1 MRKQLHSTL
10 KFFTSERGSW
20 NEGKKDV
27 YWMLSN
33 HENRMRMRC
42 KLIENLQFDS
52 HFEASR
58 LRDYS
63 AYNSSYLNSNDQS
76 SETNAVIQQHT
87 KEGEASSNLESNNLA
102 KNLQQNKEAINIE
115 INEDFVEG
123 EEDQL
128 LNQQPSNNQQENN
141 DARVPVSKTLSVSSN
156 SSTVSS
162 QTRNQQ
168 QQQQQQQPQL
178 QQPLQEHYDLF
189 SQLMDE
195 KEKVIVK
202 SECELITV
210 TRVIKGRFEL
220 TNKYIYFFD
229 TFSTFYSEQFI
240 NQSNDSTENNN
251 NINNNPQLI
260 INQTSSFTCNNN
272 NVNSYVGFSCHDF
285 DILNDF
291 KLSLTQ
297 LKEVQLRRYN
307 LRRSALEFFL
317 INESNFFINFSK
329 NDIRNKIYRKIT
341 SMKLPNLISNPT
353 VRTQAELLK
362 ASDYTQKWCN
372 HEISNFEYLM
382 KLNTI
387 AGRSYNDL
395 SQYPVFPWILKDY
408 TSESLDLNNPEVYR
422 DLSKPV
428 GVLNKKYED
437 YVRQKYELFE
447 DPTGTIKP
455 FHYGTHYSNSAN
467 VMHYLIRLEPFTT
480 LHIQL
485 QSDRFDLADRQFHSI
500 ASTWKILYENPTDV
514 KELIPEFFYLAE
526 FLENMNSNYN
536 FELVFTT

>member
-20 NEGKKDV
+20 NEGKKEV

-33 HENRMRMRC
+33 YENRMRMRC

-63 AYNSSYLNSNDQS
+63 AYNSTYFNFNDQS
-76 SETNAVIQQHT
+76 SDTTAAIHQQN
-87 KEGEASSNLESNNLA
+87 ENEANNSIESNSLA

-123 EEDQL
+123 EDEQL
-128 LNQQPSNNQQENN
+128 LNQQQLNQQENT
-141 DARVPVSKTLSVSSN
+141 DAKVSVSKTLSTSSN
-156 SSTVSS
+156 SSNVSS
-162 QTRNQQ
+162 QTKNH
-168 QQQQQQQPQL
+168 QQQQQPQI
-178 QQPLQEHYDLF
+178 QHPQQEHYDLF

-229 TFSTFYSEQFI
+229 TFSSFYSEQNI
-240 NQSNDSTENNN
+240 NQSNDSAE
-251 NINNNPQLI
+251 NNNPQFI
-260 INQTSSFTCNNN
+260 INQTSSFTSNN
-272 NVNSYVGFSCHDF
+272 NVNSYVGFNCHDF

-408 TSESLDLNNPEVYR
+408 TSDTIDLNNPDVYR

-437 YVRQKYELFE
+437 YVRQKYDLFE

-467 VMHYLIRLEPFTT
+467 VMHYLVRLEPFTT

-485 QSDRFDLADRQFHSI
+485 QSDKFDLADRQFHSI

-526 FLENMNSNYN
+526 FLENMNSNKINY
-536 FELVFTT
+536 